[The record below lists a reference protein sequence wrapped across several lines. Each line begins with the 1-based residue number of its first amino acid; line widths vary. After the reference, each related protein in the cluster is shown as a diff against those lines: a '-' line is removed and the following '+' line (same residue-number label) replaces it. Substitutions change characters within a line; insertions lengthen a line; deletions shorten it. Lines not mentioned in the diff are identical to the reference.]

1 MKPARSKQPCPSS
14 IALHVCSTTSKGA
27 RAGSM
32 LDGHCHRLSELRNCL
47 AAWLQEQHSIRGQIW
62 RT

>member
-14 IALHVCSTTSKGA
+14 IALHVCSTASQGA

-32 LDGHCHRLSELRNCL
+32 LDKHCHISVELRNC
-47 AAWLQEQHSIRGQIW
+47 
-62 RT
+62 

>member
-14 IALHVCSTTSKGA
+14 IALHVCSTASQGA

-32 LDGHCHRLSELRNCL
+32 LDRHCHR
-47 AAWLQEQHSIRGQIW
+47 SIERKW
-62 RT
+62 